1 MKEQITVFSNVD
13 FGNIRITE
21 INDEPYFCAIDVCRA
36 LGYTDGRKALATHC
50 KSVGVSKRNVG
61 VQTGTKK
68 DGTPAMQQIAFSFI
82 NESNLYRLI
91 MHAKT
96 ERAEQFQDWVYEEVL
111 PSIRKHGLY
120 ATPTKVEDIL
130 NNPDSF
136 IKILQALKEERTKK
150 EIAENQLK
158 LQAPKVEYY
167 DKVLTSENTYT
178 TSQIAKELGIGA
190 PTLNLKLHQL
200 GVQYKQNGSWL
211 LYYQYQ
217 DKGYTKSQTLT
228 FKDKDGKPIT
238 KLNFK
243 WTEKGREFIHK
254 LIKNAA

>member
-1 MKEQITVFSNVD
+1 MNGIQIFKNEN
-13 FGNIRITE
+13 FGEIRVAE
-21 INDEPYFCAIDVCRA
+21 VNGEPWFCAKDITNI
-36 LGYTDGRKALATHC
+36 LGYANGKDALAKHC
-50 KSVGVSKRNVG
+50 KSDGVAKRDLIDKLNRK
-61 VQTGTKK
+61 QSY
-68 DGTPAMQQIAFSFI
+68 SFI
-82 NESNLYRLI
+82 NENNLYRLI
-91 MHAKT
+91 MRSKT
-96 ERAEQFQDWVYEEVL
+96 EFAEKFQDWVCGEVL
-111 PSIRKHGLY
+111 PSIRKHGVY
-120 ATPTKVEDIL
+120 ATPTKVEEIL

-190 PTLNLKLHQL
+190 PTLNQKLKELR
-200 GVQYKQNGSWL
+200 VQYKQNGSWL

-217 DKGYTKSQTLT
+217 NKGYTKSQTLT

-254 LIKNAA
+254 LLNKAA